1 MPAAVAT
8 SGGLSALTLR
18 ALRAIE
24 TACGA
29 ERDELVACVLDAVM
43 RANASIVQSAHY
55 RSNLAV
61 RSARTARGC
70 CVFSKDGI
78 VAHSQVIR
86 SRATSHVAHPIADL
100 AEDTDFWANVLRYI
114 SYFFSVLLG
123 TAYVAIKP
131 LIELLKRP
139 TTAVLVIAGVAV
151 VYIFVSTTVG
161 AMLGMNDIIEYSPSS
176 IVTPAL

>member
-1 MPAAVAT
+1 MAT

-43 RANASIVQSAHY
+43 RANASIVQSARY

-78 VAHSQVIR
+78 VAHSQVTFLMIVLISLHKHLGSDHDKSVCLYR
-86 SRATSHVAHPIADL
+86 TS
-100 AEDTDFWANVLRYI
+100 
-114 SYFFSVLLG
+114 G
-123 TAYVAIKP
+123 
-131 LIELLKRP
+131 
-139 TTAVLVIAGVAV
+139 
-151 VYIFVSTTVG
+151 STQK
-161 AMLGMNDIIEYSPSS
+161 NCI
-176 IVTPAL
+176 